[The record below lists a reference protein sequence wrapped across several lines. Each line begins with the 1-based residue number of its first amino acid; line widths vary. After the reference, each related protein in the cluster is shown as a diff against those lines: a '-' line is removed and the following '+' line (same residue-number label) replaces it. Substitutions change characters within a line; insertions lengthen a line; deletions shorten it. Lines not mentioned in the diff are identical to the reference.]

1 MLSICIPVYNQ
12 KNYIN
17 DLLESIGTQ
26 INKKQ
31 IPKIEILICDN
42 FSNDGTEEI
51 IRSRKDFSIKLYKN
65 KKNIGFAKN
74 LIKCITKARGDY
86 VTFMGGDDILYS
98 LGNLILNYKFMK
110 KKKLGLCFSPIFIS
124 QAEKNSTNQKIKIFD
139 KNKKIYLQK
148 KDALLNSWLESG
160 LASLGGWI
168 IKKRALDKK
177 QLKIIPSNS
186 IFPEFYLGY
195 FVISKG
201 LKVAN
206 FNKPFYLQRNR
217 NDISQLAN
225 KQYTSIRYYSDLSN
239 IIKFEKDPVIN
250 ENLNNMFCKIFL
262 NNVLSLKVFGV
273 KNQDIYGF
281 VRKRK
286 IYRSFDK
293 FSYIYLVIIFIFHK
307 NILKLLLFFFRKIK
321 YLKL

>member
-1 MLSICIPVYNQ
+1 
-12 KNYIN
+12 
-17 DLLESIGTQ
+17 
-26 INKKQ
+26 
-31 IPKIEILICDN
+31 
-42 FSNDGTEEI
+42 
-51 IRSRKDFSIKLYKN
+51 
-65 KKNIGFAKN
+65 
-74 LIKCITKARGDY
+74 
-86 VTFMGGDDILYS
+86 
-98 LGNLILNYKFMK
+98 
-110 KKKLGLCFSPIFIS
+110 
-124 QAEKNSTNQKIKIFD
+124 
-139 KNKKIYLQK
+139 
-148 KDALLNSWLESG
+148 
-160 LASLGGWI
+160 LGGWI